1 MPKFGFLS
9 THNQMNYTYHAHDPF
24 EKVYHLINRIK
35 EDVTQYGY
43 QYEIEWPRYILVITY
58 IDCKEKIEYG

>member
-1 MPKFGFLS
+1 
-9 THNQMNYTYHAHDPF
+9 MNYTYHAHDPF